1 MLKNIPKHLSPDVL
15 WALAAMG
22 HGDCLVVVD
31 ANYPAYS
38 RRQRVLPIV
47 GVPLVSIIT
56 DILKLMPVDDFLEKP
71 VVKMVP
77 DGDLG
82 YGTSVHDDVE
92 KIVNEI
98 EQRGLASSP
107 LRGRDSTMWR
117 LVHLLLSR
125 LRTIDDLDVSF
136 SQKASSDLSNS
147 HPAVQFT
154 SLFMW
159 SCRPSSAGS
168 NVRA

>member
-1 MLKNIPKHLSPDVL
+1 MTMLKNIPKHLSPDVL

-92 KIVNEI
+92 KIVNKI
-98 EQRGLASSP
+98 EQREVGFEPVERSKFYDVAA
-107 LRGRDSTMWR
+107 GAFAVVAT
-117 LVHLLLSR
+117 
-125 LRTIDDLDVSF
+125 TDDRPF
-136 SQKASSDLSNS
+136 GCFI
-147 HPAVQFT
+147 FT
-154 SLFMW
+154 KGVIRS
-159 SCRPSSAGS
+159 
-168 NVRA
+168 V